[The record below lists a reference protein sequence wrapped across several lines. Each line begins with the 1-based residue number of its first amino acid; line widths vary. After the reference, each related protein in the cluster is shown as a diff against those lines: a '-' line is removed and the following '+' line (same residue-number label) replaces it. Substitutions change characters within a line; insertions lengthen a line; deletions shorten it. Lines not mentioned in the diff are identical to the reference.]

1 MFISSKMGKSMLH
14 PSRSMSP
21 RTRENTGESRQD
33 GFFPNKVRFAFSS

>member
-21 RTRENTGESRQD
+21 RTERMQETLDRVGS
-33 GFFPNKVRFAFSS
+33 PLIK